1 MRRFSGLGLC
11 SVLSLLTA
19 GSWMLRGGWC
29 RSQNS
34 AQSLMWLRNDVRILV
49 ITQITVLFELLLVF
63 SLFFLSAV
71 TRHLFFLFCFLPR
84 VSETYFSLLI

>member
-1 MRRFSGLGLC
+1 
-11 SVLSLLTA
+11 
-19 GSWMLRGGWC
+19 
-29 RSQNS
+29 
-34 AQSLMWLRNDVRILV
+34 MWLRNDVRILV